1 MPPSLTSG
9 SSIIV
14 SVQNSDVDIG
24 LRHGPKGSALPI
36 IPQSVSRG
44 ARFSW
49 LRWFATA
56 TACQVA
62 RPPVR
67 IRLVSQPTGAFTS
80 RLSAGRSPFPLL
92 GMTTTVTGLLVWG
105 FFCQGVSAERPIF
118 LPSLVSLFDL
128 KARFFVPTRHS
139 GKPSHAG
146 AVKAGRL
153 LRRPPAG
160 LGLDSSEHGG
170 TIECSR
176 AGSARRRS
184 EGSPRSGADLSRHNL
199 VFGGSKDPN
208 HDAVMRIGS
217 EAPRR
222 RTHSLLRRDKPWSPS
237 GHHHLEPSSATH
249 HKRTGWAKT
258 VGCLLRPPVIV
269 RDAE

>member
-1 MPPSLTSG
+1 MGLFLSRSFSRAAHLSSFVSFFVRSESPFLRPDPP
-9 SSIIV
+9 
-14 SVQNSDVDIG
+14 Q
-24 LRHGPKGSALPI
+24 RQA
-36 IPQSVSRG
+36 
-44 ARFSW
+44 
-49 LRWFATA
+49 
-56 TACQVA
+56 VA
-62 RPPVR
+62 R
-67 IRLVSQPTGAFTS
+67 
-80 RLSAGRSPFPLL
+80 RS
-92 GMTTTVTGLLVWG
+92 
-105 FFCQGVSAERPIF
+105 CQGWSP
-118 LPSLVSLFDL
+118 
-128 KARFFVPTRHS
+128 
-139 GKPSHAG
+139 
-146 AVKAGRL
+146 

-217 EAPRR
+217 EAPRQ

-258 VGCLLRPPVIV
+258 VGCLLRAPVIV